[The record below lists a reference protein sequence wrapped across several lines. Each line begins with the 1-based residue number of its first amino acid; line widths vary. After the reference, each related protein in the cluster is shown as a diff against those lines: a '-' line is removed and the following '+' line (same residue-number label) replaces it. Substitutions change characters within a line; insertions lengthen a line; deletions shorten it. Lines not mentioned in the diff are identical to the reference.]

1 MTSQIYLAGFLKDS
15 RTWAW
20 RNFREIAETLS
31 SKNTMTRWQGHEK
44 IDRNHRPN
52 LSWDWF
58 HAQNHRSGAWRAHL
72 ALKSSLLILVFAWTA
87 EDTRKI
93 MNSCLVGIW
102 LVLVGHCSTLS
113 TSQNRNSY
121 PISVDIV
128 QGALYSC
135 EIANGDYWHLFL
147 LWFHSRCL
155 SKCSVGVTVCHS
167 TLLIISTLRDAALRL
182 LPWQAP
188 NSTWERTNTSVQW
201 W

>member
-1 MTSQIYLAGFLKDS
+1 
-15 RTWAW
+15 
-20 RNFREIAETLS
+20 
-31 SKNTMTRWQGHEK
+31 
-44 IDRNHRPN
+44 
-52 LSWDWF
+52 
-58 HAQNHRSGAWRAHL
+58 
-72 ALKSSLLILVFAWTA
+72 
-87 EDTRKI
+87 